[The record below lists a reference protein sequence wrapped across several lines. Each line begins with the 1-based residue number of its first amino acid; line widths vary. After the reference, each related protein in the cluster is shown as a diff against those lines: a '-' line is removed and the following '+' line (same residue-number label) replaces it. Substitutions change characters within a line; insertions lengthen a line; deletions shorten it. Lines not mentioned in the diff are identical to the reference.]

1 MNIKKR
7 FILQYI
13 RQLLFIGV
21 LLFVLFLG
29 TFTLSIVK
37 LERLDQQLDS
47 IQPSLPVLTD
57 SITHHDG
64 KIQFDPKLLAEV
76 REQGGW
82 LQVIDKAGETIA
94 AYHTP
99 ADVPERYTPGELMSY
114 WKAEKDFPYGLYAW
128 IQELDGQTYTLL
140 YGVKNDIAML
150 KKNLLQQVTWRAGKI
165 EVNES
170 FKQQLNDI
178 HGWIELLDGNGKVLG
193 GYGQRG
199 EAPDHYS
206 LQDLMLRNQYPER
219 YGMQSFTVYDSAA
232 GSTWVIHAPLSTTVA
247 SWVNGD
253 TYKEDIT
260 VFFWR
265 SAALLVMIL
274 ILFLLLALWYGHRFG
289 TPILHMIDW
298 LHSLAKGELREPTS
312 PNSNGMPLSRKQS
325 GHLKERFRVHAEL
338 IESLA
343 HLTETLQKNEHIRK
357 QLEITREDWIAGV
370 SHDLKTPLSSIMGYA
385 HLMESRTYEWSQA
398 EIREFAAIMREKST
412 YMDEMINDLTL
423 TYRLKNDAF
432 AFEFIPTDM
441 NEFIDQAIQ
450 KWKQHPQFAN
460 VPIHY
465 KASEAP
471 ITYPIDARY
480 FRRALENLLANA
492 ALHNPEGTWINVSIV
507 KNNVSQFVIQIQD
520 NGVGID
526 KKTKELLFE
535 RYYRGTNTDELIQ
548 GTGLGMAISKQ
559 LVIQHRGQI
568 EIESQLGT
576 GTTISLVFSTTRE

>member
-37 LERLDQQLDS
+37 LERLDQQLDF
-47 IQPSLPVLTD
+47 IKPNLPVVTD

-64 KIQFDPKLLAEV
+64 KIQFEPKLLAKV

-82 LQVIDKAGETIA
+82 LQVLSKAGETIA
-94 AYHTP
+94 AYNTP

-128 IQELDGQTYTLL
+128 IQELDGQSYTLL

-165 EVNES
+165 EVNGS

-199 EAPDHYS
+199 KAPDHYS
-206 LQDLMLRNQYPER
+206 LQELMLRNQYPER
-219 YGMQSFTVYDSAA
+219 YGMQSFTVYDSAT
-232 GSTWVIHAPLSTTVA
+232 GSTWIIHAPLSTTVA

-260 VFFWR
+260 VFLWK

-289 TPILHMIDW
+289 APILHMIDW
-298 LHSLAKGELREPTS
+298 LHSLAKGELREPIS

-325 GHLKERFRVHAEL
+325 GHLKEKFRVHAEL

-370 SHDLKTPLSSIMGYA
+370 SHDLKTPLSSIIGYA
-385 HLMESRTYEWSQA
+385 HIMESRTYEWSQA

-441 NEFIDQAIQ
+441 NEFIDQTIQ

-492 ALHNPEGTWINVSIV
+492 ALHNPEGTWINVSID

-535 RYYRGTNTDELIQ
+535 RYYRGTNTDEFIQ

-568 EIESQLGT
+568 EIESQLGE